1 MYTSFW
7 PRSPTAAAL
16 KLESSAPPM
25 DLDRPQGSLAQ
36 PIDLSQRSSMPSY
49 LDADGTLSLT
59 ELAQSPKASTTSNA
73 DRDSSTA
80 SAMESKV
87 VNVSAAASDVESA
100 PKLGADSAEAESAEA
115 ESAAEATS
123 TAKAEPAVAAE
134 SALETG
140 PAVDTAELMDRPAAF
155 EKPVQHGTDDDVA
168 GSVKPLLD
176 PIQDQAQD
184 ASVLASDRSA
194 MPSDRAED
202 GQDEMQV
209 LRGDVSGGKQVV
221 GGDRQ
226 LLGGGGY
233 DTEES
238 QKEARE
244 EMMPSTEEGLDSAMQ
259 ELAQE
264 VRFVP
269 FFSTQTQ
276 TQEQSLQ
283 HTLASLPLRMSA

>member
-1 MYTSFW
+1 MACTLLLW

-36 PIDLSQRSSMPSY
+36 PLDLSQRSSTPSY

-59 ELAQSPKASTTSNA
+59 ELAQSPKVSTSANA
-73 DRDSSTA
+73 DHDSSTA
-80 SAMESKV
+80 FAMQSEAV
-87 VNVSAAASDVESA
+87 GVPAVASDIGSA
-100 PKLGADSAEAESAEA
+100 PKLGAESAKAESAKA

-123 TAKAEPAVAAE
+123 TAEAEPAVAAE

-140 PAVDTAELMDRPAAF
+140 PAVDTAELMGRPATR
-155 EKPVQHGTDDDVA
+155 EKPVQHGTADDVA
-168 GSVKPLLD
+168 GCVKPLLD

-184 ASVLASDRSA
+184 ASVSASDRSA

-202 GQDEMQV
+202 GQDERQV
-209 LRGDVSGGKQVV
+209 LRGDGPGEKQVV

-226 LLGGGGY
+226 GERQLLGRGGY
-233 DTEES
+233 DTEGS
-238 QKEARE
+238 PKEARE
-244 EMMPSTEEGLDSAMQ
+244 DMMPSTEEGLDSAMQ

-264 VRFVP
+264 VRFVR
-269 FFSTQTQ
+269 FASTKIQT
-276 TQEQSLQ
+276 
-283 HTLASLPLRMSA
+283 